1 MFDPLEYGARPR
13 TKPVQKF
20 DPLEYGARPRTPQ
33 GDSWPALIGKSTLKG
48 ASSIADLPKLAASGL
63 ESIAVSKARRNPGGL
78 YAPDFMGDEIEIPD
92 TDIISSRIPSS
103 QDIRTGIKNKTGI
116 DLEPHPTTGGQRIAS
131 HAAEF
136 GGSLLGFGG
145 PSLVNKG
152 VGALAKEF
160 GKGATIGAGSGM
172 LQEGGV
178 NPLAADLASSIV
190 APSAI
195 AGSKNILNA
204 FRHPVETVAKV
215 PLKIMG
221 LTPKRMNIEAAEA
234 AKDLGIEL
242 PAAALTDSTLT
253 GLADQWVGKTPF
265 FGNRLKKKYANT
277 QDQTLKALNDIYDKT
292 GPLKAPEVEAQIANL
307 YNEAASTLPKDAV
320 VKPNNLKK
328 AIDDIKIN
336 TAILSPDEKN
346 LLQSLETIKHEIE
359 PTSKLVSQYG
369 PIKVPLQEYD
379 VNKLIGTKKSLN
391 SMIKWD
397 MDEGVKNQ
405 LRKVQKAIS
414 RDIAEYGKANPEW
427 YQNFKNADSLFG
439 KVARREKLE
448 NLIGKSLNSGT
459 DNLSYNA
466 LSKAINNPE
475 KQALLKK
482 QVDPETFDKLQKLGT
497 VAKAMAVKSANIP
510 NPSGTA
516 MTTATLGVVS
526 GLITNPV
533 ATLSGSGIGAVIGAQ
548 AASQLLTDQRFLD
561 LALKLAKKPNNSLT
575 VTALNKRIKDITG
588 YSAVA
593 LNNEIGRLRQE
604 GQ

>member
-1 MFDPLEYGARPR
+1 MKGIDLSQYKRQAPSKIDLSQYKRA
-13 TKPVQKF
+13 
-20 DPLEYGARPRTPQ
+20 PQ

-92 TDIISSRIPSS
+92 TDLISSRIPSS

-116 DLEPHPTTGGQRIAS
+116 DLEPHPITGTQRIAS
-131 HAAEF
+131 KGAEF
-136 GGSLLGFGG
+136 AGSLLGFGG

-160 GKGATIGAGSGM
+160 GKGATIGAGSGI
-172 LQEGGV
+172 LQEAGV
-178 NPLAADLASSIV
+178 NPLVADVASSIV

-195 AGSKNILNA
+195 AGSKNILNI

-265 FGNRLKKKYANT
+265 FGNRLKKKYAST

-292 GPLKAPEVEAQIANL
+292 GPLKAPEVEAQIASL

-320 VKPNNLKK
+320 VKPTNLKK

-427 YQNFKNADSLFG
+427 YQTFKDADSLFG

-466 LSKAINNPE
+466 LSKAINTPE

-482 QVDPETFDKLQKLGT
+482 QVDPETFDKLKKLGT

-575 VTALNKRIKDITG
+575 ATALNKRLKDITG

-593 LNNEIGRLRQE
+593 LNNEIGRLREE

>member
-1 MFDPLEYGARPR
+1 MKGIDLSQYKRQAPNRLDLSQYKR
-13 TKPVQKF
+13 V
-20 DPLEYGARPRTPQ
+20 PQ

-63 ESIAVSKARRNPGGL
+63 ESIAVSKAKRNPGGL

-103 QDIRTGIKNKTGI
+103 EDIRTGVKNKFGV
-116 DLEPHPTTGGQRIAS
+116 DLEPKPTTGGQRIAS
-131 HAAEF
+131 KGAEF
-136 GGSLLGFGG
+136 AGSLLGFGG
-145 PSLVNKG
+145 AGAASKG
-152 VGALAKEF
+152 IGALAKL
-160 GKGATIGAGSGM
+160 GGTGAVIGTGSGI
-172 LQEGGV
+172 LQEAGV
-178 NPLAADLASSIV
+178 NPLAADIASSV
-190 APSAI
+190 VSPSAI
-195 AGSKNILNA
+195 TGNKNILNA

-253 GLADQWVGKTPF
+253 GLADQWVGKIPF
-265 FGNRLKKKYANT
+265 FGNRLKKKYATT
-277 QDQTLKALNDIYDKT
+277 QDQTLEALNKIYDKT
-292 GPLKAPEVEAQIANL
+292 GPSRTPEIEAQIANL
-307 YNEAASTLPKDAV
+307 YNQAATSLPKEARV
-320 VKPNNLKK
+320 LPVHTKK

-336 TAILSPDEKN
+336 TAIPSSDEAA
-346 LLQSLETIKHEIE
+346 LLKALETLKGDLE
-359 PTSKLVSQYG
+359 PASKLVTVHG
-369 PIKVPLQEYD
+369 PVKAQLQEYD
-379 VNKLIGTKKSLN
+379 VNRLIGTKKSLN
-391 SMIKWD
+391 SIIKWD

-405 LRKVQKAIS
+405 LRKVQKALS
-414 RDIAEYGKANPEW
+414 RDIAEYGKVNPEW
-427 YQNFKNADSLFG
+427 YQSFKDADSLFG

-448 NLIGKSLNSGT
+448 NLIGKSLNSAT

-466 LSKAINNPE
+466 LSKAINTPD
-475 KQALLKK
+475 KQALLKR
-482 QVDPETFDKLQKLGT
+482 QLDPESFDKLQKLGT

-575 VTALNKRIKDITG
+575 TTALNKRIKDITG

-593 LNNEIGRLRQE
+593 LNNELGRLQEE

>member
-1 MFDPLEYGARPR
+1 MSKFDKYKTPKNIDRDQLSNQSSNVFDKYRNPKAVAKPEGDSPSRIGQFFKGALSGFSRAAMSEAADQAAAGVMDVGGVAVPISERTALANIPQKGIESLEAMRPR
-13 TKPVQKF
+13 QN
-20 DPLEYGARPRTPQ
+20 D
-33 GDSWPALIGKSTLKG
+33 
-48 ASSIADLPKLAASGL
+48 GL
-63 ESIAVSKARRNPGGL
+63 GNIFYKAG
-78 YAPDFMGDEIEIPD
+78 
-92 TDIISSRIPSS
+92 
-103 QDIRTGIKNKTGI
+103 
-116 DLEPHPTTGGQRIAS
+116 
-131 HAAEF
+131 EF
-136 GGSLLGFGG
+136 GGGVASFPMMPGVVSGATGARSLLS
-145 PSLVNKG
+145 P
-152 VGALAKEF
+152 LAKEF

-178 NPLAADLASSIV
+178 NPLAADLASSV
-190 APSAI
+190 VTPSAI

-265 FGNRLKKKYANT
+265 FGNRLKKKYAST

-320 VKPNNLKK
+320 VKPTNLKK

-427 YQNFKNADSLFG
+427 YQNFKEADSLFG

-448 NLIGKSLNSGT
+448 NLIGKSFNSGT

-482 QVDPETFDKLQKLGT
+482 QVDPETFDKLKKLGT
-497 VAKAMAVKSANIP
+497 VAKAMAIKSANIP

-575 VTALNKRIKDITG
+575 ATALNKRLKDITG

-593 LNNEIGRLRQE
+593 LNNEIGRLREE

>member
-1 MFDPLEYGARPR
+1 MKGIDLSQYKRQAPNRLDLSQYKR
-13 TKPVQKF
+13 V
-20 DPLEYGARPRTPQ
+20 PQ
-33 GDSWPALIGKSTLKG
+33 GDSWPALIGKSALKG
-48 ASSIADLPKLAASGL
+48 AGSIVDLPKLAVSGL
-63 ESIAVSKARRNPGGL
+63 ESIAVSKAKRNPGGL
-78 YAPDFMGDEIEIPD
+78 YAPDFVGDEIEIPD

-103 QDIRTGIKNKTGI
+103 EDIRPGIKNKIGV
-116 DLEPHPTTGGQRIAS
+116 DLEPKPTTSGQRIAS
-131 HAAEF
+131 KGAEF
-136 GGSLLGFGG
+136 AGSLLGFGG
-145 PSLVNKG
+145 AGAASKG
-152 VGALAKEF
+152 IGALSKL
-160 GKGATIGAGSGM
+160 GGTGAVIGTGSGV
-172 LQEGGV
+172 LQEAGV
-178 NPLAADLASSIV
+178 NPLAADLASSV
-190 APSAI
+190 VTPSAI

-265 FGNRLKKKYANT
+265 FGNRLKKKYATT

-292 GPLKAPEVEAQIANL
+292 GPLKTPEVEAQIANL

-320 VKPNNLKK
+320 VKPTNLKK
-328 AIDDIKIN
+328 AIDDIKVN

-391 SMIKWD
+391 SIIKWD

-405 LRKVQKAIS
+405 LRKVQKALS
-414 RDIAEYGKANPEW
+414 RDIAEYGKVNPEW
-427 YQNFKNADSLFG
+427 YQSFKDADTLFG

-448 NLIGKSLNSGT
+448 NLIGKSLNSAT

-466 LSKAINNPE
+466 LAKAINTPD
-475 KQALLKK
+475 KQVLLKR
-482 QVDPETFDKLQKLGT
+482 QLDPESFDKLQKLGT

-593 LNNEIGRLRQE
+593 LNNEIGRLQKE

>member
-1 MFDPLEYGARPR
+1 MKSLDLSQYKRQAPDRLDLSQYKRVSQKAESPSRVGQFFKGALSGFSRAAMSEAADQAAAGVMEVGGMAVPISER
-13 TKPVQKF
+13 TALANIPQKGIETLDSMRPVQN
-20 DPLEYGARPRTPQ
+20 D
-33 GDSWPALIGKSTLKG
+33 
-48 ASSIADLPKLAASGL
+48 GL
-63 ESIAVSKARRNPGGL
+63 GNVLYKAG
-78 YAPDFMGDEIEIPD
+78 
-92 TDIISSRIPSS
+92 
-103 QDIRTGIKNKTGI
+103 
-116 DLEPHPTTGGQRIAS
+116 
-131 HAAEF
+131 EF
-136 GGSLLGFGG
+136 GGGVASFPMMPGRAVAESGAKTVLL
-145 PSLVNKG
+145 N
-152 VGALAKEF
+152 LAKDV
-160 GKGATIGAGSGM
+160 GTGAAIGTGSGV
-172 LQEGGV
+172 LQEAGV
-178 NPLAADLASSIV
+178 NPLTADLASSIV